1 MTNEEAR
8 GVLGDVRAYLASRAS
23 LENEMFAGHTFTDIC
38 NAIKALEQTRWI
50 PIGEKLPN
58 EYEYVFVSGDNIVKH
73 AQFIDGR
80 FDCDDIEKFIYATI
94 DGKDVIG
101 AETFKA
107 LAWMPVSLPEPYKS
121 ESEE

>member
-1 MTNEEAR
+1 MTDFQKIWNETMGCGA
-8 GVLGDVRAYLASRAS
+8 
-23 LENEMFAGHTFTDIC
+23 C
-38 NAIKALEQTRWI
+38 EQQPRWI
-50 PIGEKLPN
+50 PVSEKLPN

-80 FDCDDIEKFIYATI
+80 FDCDDIDKFIYATI
-94 DGKDVIG
+94 DGKDVVG

-107 LAWMPVSLPEPYKS
+107 LAWMPVSLPEPYKA